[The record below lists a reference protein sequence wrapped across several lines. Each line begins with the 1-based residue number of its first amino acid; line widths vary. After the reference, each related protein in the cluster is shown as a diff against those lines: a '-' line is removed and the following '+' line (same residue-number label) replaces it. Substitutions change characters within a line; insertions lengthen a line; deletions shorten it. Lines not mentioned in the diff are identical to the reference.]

1 MMTSIQKLTLPED
14 RVERLHYVRRIFSQA
29 AGLDLAPQWAG
40 GRRNGLNKLNSI
52 DAVAY
57 GRNRHFLNGSVSCL
71 SPYLRHG
78 CVTLSEAFNSVK
90 TRFDASAEKI
100 LTEFARRD
108 YWRQVWYAKG
118 DAIYSEIEPPK
129 VSIGYA
135 PLSHQI
141 QQART
146 GLPCMDAFI
155 QELLKTGY
163 LHHHARLW
171 LASYIVHHLKCDWR
185 QAADWF
191 ESHLLDGDIA
201 SNHLSWQWVASTYSS
216 KPYFTNKDSIARFTG
231 EKHCATCKVKC
242 PFDAST
248 QHLVHQLF
256 DKTLIPVAKQYSVSS
271 TPAKVSSGHPALA
284 VFIHD
289 EMLSSEH
296 DLLKQPF
303 PKVFVFDPQIHGHWA
318 LNRLQFMADC
328 LNEMHGVEVWL
339 GDTYEVL
346 MHRGI
351 GRVMTQDTPNKKIK
365 SVLVPFSPTWNRVPH
380 LVNIEVSEKRF
391 KRFSRYWEKA
401 GPIVLSFQHS
411 KQQLIKP

>member
-1 MMTSIQKLTLPED
+1 MISVQKLTLPED
-14 RVERLHYVRRIFSQA
+14 RLERLHYIKRIFSHA
-29 AGLDLAPQWAG
+29 HGSDLAPQWAG

-52 DAVAY
+52 DALAY
-57 GRNRHFLNGSVSCL
+57 ARNRQFINGAVTHL

-78 CVTLSEAFNSVK
+78 CISLNETFASVK
-90 TRFDASAEKI
+90 ARFDLHAEKL

-129 VSIGYA
+129 VCIAYA
-135 PLSHQI
+135 PLTEAVL
-141 QQART
+141 QAKT

-155 QELLKTGY
+155 QTLLNTGY

-191 ESHLLDGDIA
+191 EARLLDGDIA

-231 EKHCATCKVKC
+231 EKYCATCKAKC
-242 PFDAST
+242 PFDGSA
-248 QHLVHQLF
+248 QHLVQHLF
-256 DKTLIPVAKQYSVSS
+256 DKTLIPIARQYSV
-271 TPAKVSSGHPALA
+271 PAIAVKASSGHPALA

-289 EMLSSEH
+289 EMLSPTH
-296 DLLKQPF
+296 DLLQQPF
-303 PKVFVFDPQIHGHWA
+303 PKIFVFDPQIHGHWS
-318 LNRLQFMADC
+318 LNRLQFLADC
-328 LNEMHGVEVWL
+328 INEMHGVEVWL

-346 MHRGI
+346 MQRGVGQVI
-351 GRVMTQDTPNKKIK
+351 TQDTPNKKIK
-365 SVLVPFSPTWNRVPH
+365 AILTPFSPTWQRVAH

-391 KRFSRYWEKA
+391 KRFSRYWEKV
-401 GPIVLSFQHS
+401 GPTVLNGFKNS
-411 KQQLIKP
+411 KSSLSKR